1 LYLLSILISDPELL
15 EVITDLQGFEG
26 QETDDHC
33 EADQPGEIEPGL
45 KTGKQKKSVAVASLR
60 IVLPVT
66 GRRRRVK
73 CLLASVFIKLKSLI
87 AYCHKSCNVLKLLN
101 RY

>member
-1 LYLLSILISDPELL
+1 MSGPELL

-26 QETDDHC
+26 QETDEPC
-33 EADQPGEIEPGL
+33 EVARLGEIEPGL
-45 KTGKQKKSVAVASLR
+45 KTGKQKKSVAAESLR

-87 AYCHKSCNVLKLLN
+87 AYCHKSYNVLKLLN